1 MLEQDRIRRLRVIA
15 AQLERQP
22 QSDQR
27 DALLREARARIVAL
41 ETAMEPRSWHPPAP
55 LASRQALERR
65 LLGMS

>member
-1 MLEQDRIRRLRVIA
+1 MLDQDRIRRLRAIV

-22 QSDQR
+22 GSAQR
-27 DALLREARARIVAL
+27 DAVLREARARIVAL
-41 ETAMEPRSWHPPAP
+41 ETAMEPRTWRPPAP

>member
-1 MLEQDRIRRLRVIA
+1 MLDQDRIRRLRAIV

-22 QSDQR
+22 PSERR

-41 ETAMEPRSWHPPAP
+41 ETAMEPRSWRPPAP
-55 LASRQALERR
+55 SASRRALERR